1 MRAIRLL
8 EGVPTA
14 PWTVSPSRAAR
25 LRREYARP
33 VVTRMR
39 LENVVRGS
47 GGTKKDSTFP
57 STNPF
62 PG

>member
-1 MRAIRLL
+1 MRATRLL
-8 EGVPTA
+8 AGVPETGSA
-14 PWTVSPSRAAR
+14 EAERGGTRP
-25 LRREYARP
+25 RRQYARP
-33 VVTRMR
+33 AVSRLR

-47 GGTKKDSTFP
+47 GGTKKDTTFP